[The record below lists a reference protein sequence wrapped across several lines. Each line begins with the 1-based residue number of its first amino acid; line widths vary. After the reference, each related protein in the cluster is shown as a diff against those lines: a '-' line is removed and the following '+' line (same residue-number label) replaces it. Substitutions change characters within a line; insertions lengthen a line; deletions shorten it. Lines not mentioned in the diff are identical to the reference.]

1 MSLEYFLFC
10 RKRYDSVINNLN
22 SIIEQYKEINCV
34 TNEEDTIDESQL
46 AMFQVYSNLNAFILK
61 RQHIKKLRQIC
72 QAKIIS
78 LCNHEYIDDEI
89 DISPESSKK
98 ITYCSICEH
107 TK

>member
-10 RKRYDSVINNLN
+10 RKRYDNVINDLDD
-22 SIIEQYKEINCV
+22 IIEQYKSINCE
-34 TNEEDTIDESQL
+34 TSSTDLSDEDLKI
-46 AMFQVYSNLNAFILK
+46 FQSYINLNIFIQK

-78 LCNHEYIDDEI
+78 LCNHEFVDDEI

-98 ITYCSICEH
+98 VTYCSVCEY